1 MFLLAAASCGMV
13 SCQQEEGLTSPTLA
27 KSDSR
32 TRINVGN
39 YYFLFDTETQKAT
52 FEGFKSGVY
61 SYDKVNEKGLYPDNV
76 TYNNALYTVT
86 KLSETATNVVSETAD
101 YTNTIQFKDVQ
112 LPAYLES
119 IGNDCFNGEI
129 HLQEITL
136 PTTLVDIGSYAFSN
150 CYSLETI
157 SIPKSVKTI
166 QKGTFSNCSKLQSV
180 LLPEELVGIQEY
192 AFRNCKSLK
201 EILFPPKIQYINA
214 GAFENCTSLKSI
226 DLPESVVKL
235 TNYSTSSYTFAACT
249 SLLSAKIPNV
259 ETICANC
266 FDGDTQLQNVTL
278 GTGVKNIEK
287 EAFKD
292 CSNLKQLCVYATTPP
307 TLKDS
312 NIFSSTNY
320 ENCTLYVPAEAE
332 ATYKAADGWKN
343 FKNISTQFPDE
354 QTAEEMQ
361 ASFTDAT
368 PTLDEGTY
376 KAGKLTYTRSGKN
389 IIDGNYATFCLPFD
403 INLADTKC
411 FSDVLVPQ
419 NIALYQ
425 TNNDGM
431 LTFLLDQVESD
442 AIIPA
447 GKPFIAKLNGN
458 DVELKNYYS
467 TFIRSTY
474 QEDLKQNMETTIKVF
489 NFDGSSGV
497 LQRNN
502 DVEVKFCGTFN
513 KKAEMD
519 KETTRTFTVRGS
531 FAPDTSVSAFRA
543 YIYKNSKSGNTQ
555 VSNLSWSLGDDLQSI
570 SSGNYIVDGN
580 ELIINK

>member
-27 KSDSR
+27 KSQVDSY
-32 TRINVGN
+32 ILVDSL
-39 YYFLFDTETQKAT
+39 YYTFDTENKKAT
-52 FEGFKSGVY
+52 IEGFEP
-61 SYDKVNEKGLYPDNV
+61 NIFLEKYYYKHPVSIKFPDNV
-76 TYNNALYTVT
+76 TYNNDVYTITGLGKNALYGRVSSNTYHSISHYIT
-86 KLSETATNVVSETAD
+86 NIELPKKLETIGDQCFYGVV
-101 YTNTIQFKDVQ
+101 K
-112 LPAYLES
+112 LK
-119 IGNDCFNGEI
+119 
-129 HLQEITL
+129 EITL
-136 PTTLVDIGSYAFSN
+136 PETVTKMGYKTFYD
-150 CYSLETI
+150 CTSLE
-157 SIPKSVKTI
+157 SIR
-166 QKGTFSNCSKLQSV
+166 
-180 LLPEELVGIQEY
+180 LPENLE
-192 AFRNCKSLK
+192 S
-201 EILFPPKIQYINA
+201 IQYC
-214 GAFENCTSLKSI
+214 AFQNCTSLVSVIFPENLKEIAGYAFYGCSSLKSI
-226 DLPESVVKL
+226 ELPDSELTLSLSSV
-235 TNYSTSSYTFAACT
+235 YTFAACT
-249 SLLSAKIPNV
+249 SLLTAKIPNV
-259 ETICANC
+259 ETICAYC

-287 EAFKD
+287 DAFKD

-307 TLKDS
+307 VLQDS

-320 ENCTLYVPAEAE
+320 EQCTLYVPAEALE
-332 ATYKAADGWKN
+332 TYKSTDGWKN

-361 ASFTDAT
+361 ASFTDDK
-368 PTLDEGTY
+368 PTLAEGTY
-376 KAGKLTYTRSGKN
+376 KAGKLTYSRSGKN

-425 TNNDGM
+425 TNNNGL

-447 GKPFIAKLNGN
+447 GKPFIAKLNGT

-513 KKAEMD
+513 KKAKMD

-555 VSNLSWSLGDDLQSI
+555 VSNLTWSLGDDLESI

>member
-27 KSDSR
+27 KSTVDSD
-32 TRINVGN
+32 ILVDSL
-39 YYFLFDTETQKAT
+39 YYTFDTENRKAT
-52 FEGFKSGVY
+52 IECFEYNIYKKHYFDTNAESIKF
-61 SYDKVNEKGLYPDNV
+61 PDNV
-76 TYNNALYTVT
+76 TYNNVVYTIT
-86 KLSETATNVVSETAD
+86 GLGEHATNGRQGSNS
-101 YTNTIQFKDVQ
+101 YYN
-112 LPAYLES
+112 
-119 IGNDCFNGEI
+119 IGNYLNKVELPKQLETIGTSS
-129 HLQEITL
+129 LRLPKLKEITL
-136 PTTLVDIGSYAFSN
+136 PETVIEIGARAFSGCKSLESLRLPSN
-150 CYSLETI
+150 LETI
-157 SIPKSVKTI
+157 
-166 QKGTFSNCSKLQSV
+166 KGK
-180 LLPEELVGIQEY
+180 
-192 AFRNCKSLK
+192 AFN
-201 EILFPPKIQYINA
+201 
-214 GAFENCTSLKSI
+214 NCTSLVSVIFPENLKKIEGYAFYGCSSLKSI
-226 DLPESVVKL
+226 ELPDSPVNIGEQCVYAGAG
-235 TNYSTSSYTFAACT
+235 NAFAGCT
-249 SLLSAKIPNV
+249 SLLTAKIPNV
-259 ETICANC
+259 EEICANC

-278 GTGVKNIEK
+278 GTGVKTIYWD
-287 EAFKD
+287 AFKD
-292 CSNLKQLCVYATTPP
+292 CTNLKQLCVYATTPP
-307 TLKDS
+307 RLVETTGT

-320 ENCTLYVPAEAE
+320 ENCTLYVPESALEA
-332 ATYKAADGWKN
+332 YKAADGWKN

-361 ASFTDAT
+361 ASFTDAQ
-368 PTLDEGTY
+368 PTLAEGTY
-376 KAGKLTYTRSGKN
+376 KAGKLTYTRSGTN
-389 IIDGNYATFCLPFD
+389 IKDGNYATFCLPFD

-425 TNNDGM
+425 TNNDGL

-555 VSNLSWSLGDDLQSI
+555 VSNLTWSLGDDLESI

>member
-1 MFLLAAASCGMV
+1 M
-13 SCQQEEGLTSPTLA
+13 
-27 KSDSR
+27 
-32 TRINVGN
+32 
-39 YYFLFDTETQKAT
+39 
-52 FEGFKSGVY
+52 
-61 SYDKVNEKGLYPDNV
+61 
-76 TYNNALYTVT
+76 
-86 KLSETATNVVSETAD
+86 
-101 YTNTIQFKDVQ
+101 
-112 LPAYLES
+112 
-119 IGNDCFNGEI
+119 
-129 HLQEITL
+129 
-136 PTTLVDIGSYAFSN
+136 
-150 CYSLETI
+150 
-157 SIPKSVKTI
+157 
-166 QKGTFSNCSKLQSV
+166 
-180 LLPEELVGIQEY
+180 
-192 AFRNCKSLK
+192 
-201 EILFPPKIQYINA
+201 
-214 GAFENCTSLKSI
+214 
-226 DLPESVVKL
+226 
-235 TNYSTSSYTFAACT
+235 
-249 SLLSAKIPNV
+249 
-259 ETICANC
+259 
-266 FDGDTQLQNVTL
+266 QNVTL
-278 GTGVKNIEK
+278 GTGVKTIEK

-292 CSNLKQLCVYATTPP
+292 CTNLKQLCVYATTPP
-307 TLKDS
+307 VLKDT

-320 ENCTLYVPAEAE
+320 ENCTLYVPAEALE
-332 ATYKAADGWKN
+332 TYKSTDGWKN

-361 ASFTDAT
+361 ASFTDAQ
-368 PTLDEGTY
+368 PTLAEGTY
-376 KAGKLTYTRSGKN
+376 KAGKLTYTRSGTN
-389 IIDGNYATFCLPFD
+389 IKDGNYATFCLPFD

-425 TNNDGM
+425 TNNDGL

-447 GKPFIAKLNGN
+447 GKPFIAKLNGT

>member
-27 KSDSR
+27 KSTVDSD
-32 TRINVGN
+32 ILVDSL
-39 YYFLFDTETQKAT
+39 YYTFDTENRKAT
-52 FEGFKSGVY
+52 IECFEYNIYKEHYFDTNAESIKF
-61 SYDKVNEKGLYPDNV
+61 PDNV
-76 TYNNALYTVT
+76 TYNNVVYTITGLGEYATKGRQGSNHYYNIGNYLNKVELPKQLETIGNSSLALPKLKEIALPETVIEIGNRAFSSC
-86 KLSETATNVVSETAD
+86 KS
-101 YTNTIQFKDVQ
+101 
-112 LPAYLES
+112 LES
-119 IGNDCFNGEI
+119 
-129 HLQEITL
+129 LRL
-136 PTTLVDIGSYAFSN
+136 PSKLETIKSYAFN
-150 CYSLETI
+150 
-157 SIPKSVKTI
+157 
-166 QKGTFSNCSKLQSV
+166 
-180 LLPEELVGIQEY
+180 
-192 AFRNCKSLK
+192 
-201 EILFPPKIQYINA
+201 
-214 GAFENCTSLKSI
+214 NCTSLVTVIFPENLKKIEGYAFYGCSSLKSI
-226 DLPESVVKL
+226 ELPD
-235 TNYSTSSYTFAACT
+235 STVNIGGVGSGTAEGYAFAGCT
-249 SLLSAKIPNV
+249 SLLTAKIPNV
-259 ETICANC
+259 EIICAHC

-278 GTGVKNIEK
+278 GTGLKIIYWD
-287 EAFKD
+287 AFKD
-292 CSNLKQLCVYATTPP
+292 CTNMKQLCVYATTPP
-307 TLKDS
+307 RLVEDGT

-425 TNNDGM
+425 TNNNGM

>member
-13 SCQQEEGLTSPTLA
+13 SCQQEKGLTSPTLA
-27 KSDSR
+27 KSTVDSD
-32 TRINVGN
+32 ILVDSL
-39 YYFLFDTETQKAT
+39 YYTFDTENRKAT
-52 FEGFKSGVY
+52 IECFEYNIYKEHYFDTNAESIKF
-61 SYDKVNEKGLYPDNV
+61 PDNV
-76 TYNNALYTVT
+76 TYNNVVYTIT
-86 KLSETATNVVSETAD
+86 GLGEHATNGRQGSNS
-101 YTNTIQFKDVQ
+101 YYN
-112 LPAYLES
+112 
-119 IGNDCFNGEI
+119 IGNYLNKVELPKQLETIGTSS
-129 HLQEITL
+129 LGLPKLKEITL
-136 PTTLVDIGSYAFSN
+136 PETVIEIGARAFSGCKSLESLRLPSKLETIKSYAFN
-150 CYSLETI
+150 
-157 SIPKSVKTI
+157 
-166 QKGTFSNCSKLQSV
+166 
-180 LLPEELVGIQEY
+180 
-192 AFRNCKSLK
+192 
-201 EILFPPKIQYINA
+201 
-214 GAFENCTSLKSI
+214 NCTSLVTVIFPENLKKIEGYAFYGCSSLKSI
-226 DLPESVVKL
+226 ELPD
-235 TNYSTSSYTFAACT
+235 STVNIGGVGSGTAEGYAFAGCT
-249 SLLSAKIPNV
+249 SLLTAKIPNV
-259 ETICANC
+259 EIICAHC

-278 GTGVKNIEK
+278 GTGLKIIYWD
-287 EAFKD
+287 AFKD
-292 CSNLKQLCVYATTPP
+292 CTNLKQLCVYATTPP
-307 TLKDS
+307 RLVENGT

-320 ENCTLYVPAEAE
+320 EKCTLYVPAEAE

-361 ASFTDAT
+361 ASFTDAN

-376 KAGKLTYTRSGKN
+376 KAGKLTYTRSGTN
-389 IIDGNYATFCLPFD
+389 IKDGNYATFCLPFD

-425 TNNDGM
+425 TNNNGM

-447 GKPFIAKLNGN
+447 GKPFIAKLNGT

-555 VSNLSWSLGDDLQSI
+555 VSNLTWSLGDDLESI

>member
-1 MFLLAAASCGMV
+1 MV

-27 KSDSR
+27 KSTVDSD
-32 TRINVGN
+32 ILVDSL
-39 YYFLFDTETQKAT
+39 YYTFDTENRKAT
-52 FEGFKSGVY
+52 IECFEYNIYKEHYFDTNAESIKF
-61 SYDKVNEKGLYPDNV
+61 PDNV
-76 TYNNALYTVT
+76 TYNNVVYTIT
-86 KLSETATNVVSETAD
+86 GLGEHATNGRQGSNS
-101 YTNTIQFKDVQ
+101 YYN
-112 LPAYLES
+112 
-119 IGNDCFNGEI
+119 IGNYLNKVELPKQLETIGTSS
-129 HLQEITL
+129 LGLPKLKEITL
-136 PTTLVDIGSYAFSN
+136 PETVIEIGALAFSGCKSLESLRLPSN
-150 CYSLETI
+150 LETI
-157 SIPKSVKTI
+157 
-166 QKGTFSNCSKLQSV
+166 KGK
-180 LLPEELVGIQEY
+180 
-192 AFRNCKSLK
+192 AFN
-201 EILFPPKIQYINA
+201 
-214 GAFENCTSLKSI
+214 NCTSLVSVIFPENLKKIEGYAFYGCSSLKSI
-226 DLPESVVKL
+226 ELPD
-235 TNYSTSSYTFAACT
+235 STVNIGGVGSGTAEGYAFAGCT
-249 SLLSAKIPNV
+249 SLLTAKIPNV
-259 ETICANC
+259 EIICAHC

-278 GTGVKNIEK
+278 GTGLKIIYWD
-287 EAFKD
+287 AFKD
-292 CSNLKQLCVYATTPP
+292 CTNLKQLCVYATTPP
-307 TLKDS
+307 RLVENGT

-320 ENCTLYVPAEAE
+320 ENCTLYVPESALEA
-332 ATYKAADGWKN
+332 YKAADGWKN

-361 ASFTDAT
+361 ASFTDAQ
-368 PTLDEGTY
+368 PTLAEGTY
-376 KAGKLTYTRSGKN
+376 KAGKLTYTRSGTN
-389 IIDGNYATFCLPFD
+389 IKDGNYATFCLPFD

-411 FSDVLVPQ
+411 FSDVLVPMD
-419 NIALYQ
+419 IALYQ
-425 TNNDGM
+425 TSSGM
-431 LTFLLDQVESD
+431 LTLMLDQVESN

-447 GKPFIAKLNGN
+447 GKPFIAKLNGT
-458 DVELKNYYS
+458 DVGLKNYYS

-555 VSNLSWSLGDDLQSI
+555 VSNLTWSLGDDLESI